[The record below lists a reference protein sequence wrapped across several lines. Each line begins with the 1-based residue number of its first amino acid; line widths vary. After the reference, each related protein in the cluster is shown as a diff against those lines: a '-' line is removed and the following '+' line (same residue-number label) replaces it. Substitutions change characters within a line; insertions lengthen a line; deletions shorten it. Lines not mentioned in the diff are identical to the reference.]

1 MSSTALRFLQHENA
15 RLQEQNKALQE
26 ENQALRRYVHVL
38 KDLYQATEQIISEE
52 NLLELLD
59 QILYNAMNVLNAE
72 GGSLLLRDEETDEL
86 VFVLVHGDV
95 GHKLRGYRMKGDT
108 GIAGWVA
115 THHQPLIVNN
125 PRQDRRFSGEVD
137 RTFGY
142 ITRSILCVPMI
153 ARSKLIGVIQVL
165 NKRDSD
171 DFIDADANL
180 LAILGYVA
188 AIALQEMQTRLDAEE
203 EAAEMNASASR

>member
-26 ENQALRRYVHVL
+26 ENQALRRYVDVL
-38 KDLYQATEQIISEE
+38 KDLYLATEQIISEG

-72 GGSLLLRDEETDEL
+72 GGSLLLHDEETDEL

-95 GHKLRGYRMKGDT
+95 GYKLQGYRIGDDT

-115 THHQPLIVNN
+115 TYHQPLIVNN

-137 RTFGY
+137 ETFGY

-153 ARSKLIGVIQVL
+153 ARGKLIGVIQVL
-165 NKRDSD
+165 NKQGGD

-180 LAILGYVA
+180 LSILGYVA

-203 EAAEMNASASR
+203 EAAEMNTPASR